1 MSTPHI
7 WDEIVVGAGSAGA
20 VLAGRLSEQ
29 AARRVLL
36 LEAGPDFPDAA
47 QLPDQLKDA
56 RVLTMSGYHWDFTAS
71 VRSGGLL
78 QNVLQSAG
86 VLAAGRSRD
95 MLSAAQAVMRAPES
109 IAGALQQLPYA
120 VGKVVGGSSSING
133 ALALRGMKEDFE
145 RWSELGNT
153 DWNWAAVL
161 PYFKKIESDLEFQ
174 NEVHGADGPL
184 PITRPRPEDLHALQT
199 AFLRACQTLGVPAL
213 DDFNG
218 SSSGGVGRLPSNSVD
233 HLRISTALAYLSP
246 ARNRHNLTIRA
257 GCTVDRVLFEGRQ
270 AVGVEFLDEYGGRQ
284 AVFGKR
290 ITLSA
295 GAINTVA
302 ILLRSGVGNTRLC
315 RSLGVRPVIDLPGVG
330 ENLADHP
337 AVILWM
343 TPKSGVS
350 AEGQACH
357 QIMARVASKP
367 DQSPD
372 LNLFMLSNIVTAQ
385 IPMLGQLLRAPL
397 ASGISVVLS
406 NPASLGRVFLDSAAP
421 GSKPV
426 IELNLASA
434 QSDIESLMHG
444 VRLAW
449 KIARGQEI
457 AALSESIFMWTDAMI
472 NNEAYLKS
480 AIKRFISPTWHATG
494 TAKMGPA
501 ADPMAVVDQRCRV
514 HHLENLQV
522 VDASVMPTIPGAATN
537 LSCIM
542 LAERVAEWMSAAPA

>member
-1 MSTPHI
+1 MSTTHI
-7 WDEIVVGAGSAGA
+7 WDEIVVGSGSAGA

-29 AARRVLL
+29 AGRRVLL
-36 LEAGPDFPDAA
+36 LEAGPDFPDDA

-71 VRSGGLL
+71 VRGGGLIR
-78 QNVLQSAG
+78 NVLQSAG
-86 VLAAGRSRD
+86 MLAASRSRD
-95 MLSAAQAVMRAPES
+95 VLSAAQAVMRSPES
-109 IAGALQQLPYA
+109 IAGTLQQLPYA

-145 RWSELGNT
+145 RWSDLGNT
-153 DWNWAAVL
+153 DWSWAGVL
-161 PYFKKIESDLEFQ
+161 PYFRRIESDPAFQ
-174 NEVHGADGPL
+174 NEMHGADGPL
-184 PITRPRPEDLHALQT
+184 PITRPKFEDLHALQL
-199 AFLRACQTLGVPAL
+199 AFMQACQTLGVPAL

-218 SSSGGVGRLPSNSVD
+218 SSSVGVGPLPSNSVD
-233 HLRISTALAYLSP
+233 HRRISTALAYLRP
-246 ARNRHNLTIRA
+246 ARDRPNLTIRA
-257 GCTVDRVLFEGRQ
+257 GCTVNRVLFEGRR
-270 AVGVEFLDEYGGRQ
+270 AVGVEFLDEYGERQ

-302 ILLRSGVGNTRLC
+302 ILIRSGVGGTRLC
-315 RSLGVRPVIDLPGVG
+315 RSLGVRPVADLPGVG

-343 TPKSGVS
+343 KPKTGVC

-357 QIMARVASKP
+357 QIMARAASKAG
-367 DQSPD
+367 QTPD
-372 LNLFMLSNIVTAQ
+372 LNLFMLSNIVTGQ
-385 IPMLGQLLRAPL
+385 IPMLGLLLRAPL

-406 NPASLGRVFLDSAAP
+406 NPASLGRVYLESAAP

-434 QSDIESLMHG
+434 QSDIESLMYG

-449 KIARGQEI
+449 KIAKGQEI
-457 AALSESIFMWTDAMI
+457 AALSESVFMWTEAMI
-472 NNEAYLKS
+472 NNDAFLKS

-501 ADPMAVVDQRCRV
+501 TDPTAVVDQRCRV
-514 HHLENLQV
+514 HCLENLQV
-522 VDASVMPTIPGAATN
+522 VDASVMPTIPSAATN

-542 LAERVAEWMSAAPA
+542 LAERVAEWMSKEPA